1 MDNVQVHYLSYDPE
15 EIWLE
20 IVTAFVEAGGDV
32 LYPGDEKEILLRGVQ
47 ATLVQVFAG
56 VDNALR
62 MDTLRYAVGDYLDI
76 YGEKRNCIR
85 IEAAKAEST
94 VEIKFR
100 ATGQAKILPEGTAMT
115 ADGAHFYTLA
125 EAVEQTGYAQT
136 VQARV
141 VCTQP
146 GGAGN
151 GLLAGMQMQLAIT
164 NPAIESVFVKTDA
177 AGGKEREDDETYRER
192 IRQFGLINI
201 TTGPE
206 IQYEAVAKNV
216 TSEILDA
223 QAIHKGEGKV
233 GVYLILQRSEGA
245 AAILE
250 SVRQALNAQHVRP
263 LTDEVEVYEAQ
274 AVPYTLNVQYKVGTD
289 SNTSTTIS
297 QALAEY
303 QAWQDNSIGRAFN
316 PDKLM
321 ASLYQ
326 AGATRVVWGEGSNFN
341 GNAVEYTEIDP
352 NKRCKGTITLAV
364 MSP

>member
-1 MDNVQVHYLSYDPE
+1 MDNTQVHYLSYDPE

-20 IVTAFVEAGGDV
+20 MVTAYVEAGGDV

-201 TTGPE
+201 TTGPAL
-206 IQYEAVAKNV
+206 QYESVARGV
-216 TSEILDA
+216 SSEIIDA
-223 QAIHKGEGKV
+223 KAVNEGAGQV
-233 GVYLILQRSEGA
+233 GVYLILKSEAGA
-245 AAILE
+245 SAILE
-250 SVRQALNAQHVRP
+250 SVEKALSAQDVRP
-263 LTDEVEVYEAQ
+263 LTDEVAVYEAQ
-274 AVPYTLNVQYKVGTD
+274 AVPYTLNVQYKVRTD

-326 AGATRVVWGEGSNFN
+326 AGATRVVWGEGSSFN

-352 NKRCKGTITLAV
+352 DKRCKGTITLAV